1 MLQFCRQSDSPPFF
15 CLCPP
20 GEDKGEGN
28 RYQHFH
34 AKERLPAGGGEP
46 VRPAALHVLLH
57 PAGLQPPAAVP
68 LIQPHHAAGL
78 VRHTQ
83 LHRPHIGKNQLTE
96 FKLETANRND
106 YDAVNTVLRQKQS
119 GI

>member
-1 MLQFCRQSDSPPFF
+1 MQRNVQYVHISGANFPP
-15 CLCPP
+15 CSGSLP

-46 VRPAALHVLLH
+46 VRSAALHLLLH
-57 PAGLQPPAAVP
+57 PAGLQPSAAVP

-78 VRHTQ
+78 VCHAQ
-83 LHRPHIGKNQLTE
+83 LHRPHTGKN
-96 FKLETANRND
+96 
-106 YDAVNTVLRQKQS
+106 
-119 GI
+119 